1 MSQGHKPKYSSGKQ
15 SGGSGAIILGLVIV
29 MAVLVAFSLGLRL
42 LLGSSSSQ
50 SGQLAATAPVQQE
63 PEEPK
68 QSLWSRWRC

>member
-50 SGQLAATAPVQQE
+50 SGDWQRNSP
-63 PEEPK
+63 P
-68 QSLWSRWRC
+68 RWNRG